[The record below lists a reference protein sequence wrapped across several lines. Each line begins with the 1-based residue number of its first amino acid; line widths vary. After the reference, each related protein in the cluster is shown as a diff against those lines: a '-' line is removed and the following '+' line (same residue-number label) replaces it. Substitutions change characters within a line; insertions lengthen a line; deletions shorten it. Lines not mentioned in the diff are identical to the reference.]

1 MERINN
7 FIEKVIFIILFPWVY
22 IYMKNEAVER
32 KKGLKE

>member
-7 FIEKVIFIILFPWVY
+7 FIEKVIFIILFSWV
-22 IYMKNEAVER
+22 YMKNEAAER